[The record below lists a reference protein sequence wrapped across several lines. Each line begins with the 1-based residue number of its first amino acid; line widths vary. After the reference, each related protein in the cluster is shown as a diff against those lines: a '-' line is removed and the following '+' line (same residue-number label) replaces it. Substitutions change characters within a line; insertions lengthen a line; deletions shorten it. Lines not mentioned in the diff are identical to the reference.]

1 MASKDWKGF
10 NKEDYI
16 NSAKQLDLL
25 SKIKRF
31 GKRKLFF
38 LRRINKKKK
47 QTIDFNSQKGKQ
59 GTQRSSG
66 RFNES
71 KEK

>member
-1 MASKDWKGF
+1 M
-10 NKEDYI
+10 
-16 NSAKQLDLL
+16 
-25 SKIKRF
+25 
-31 GKRKLFF
+31 RKLFF

-47 QTIDFNSQKGKQ
+47 QTINFNTQKGKQ
-59 GTQRSSG
+59 RTQRSSG